1 MAKPLSKFVGVQI
14 TPANTISERMQQEQI
29 TPVTYSSDTND
40 INKKIDRRL
49 QALLAAS
56 NCISYWGTGQG
67 MNGTKDIIDC
77 ADRFMHY
84 ALTGKHP

>member
-1 MAKPLSKFVGVQI
+1 MAKALSKFVEVQ
-14 TPANTISERMQQEQI
+14 NTSAKPTTEEIMRQEQL
-29 TPVTYSSDTND
+29 SDTND
-40 INKKIDRRL
+40 ADKKIDRRL

-67 MNGTKDIIDC
+67 MDGTKDIVDC
-77 ADRFMHY
+77 ANRFMHY